1 MDINLLSNSWLH
13 IDSNDGKLD
22 KGYTKKLAVDDI
34 KLVNAVLRLEK
45 QSDNIVSFPKRNI
58 GLKCL

>member
-34 KLVNAVLRLEK
+34 KLANAVLSLEK
-45 QSDNIVSFPKRNI
+45 QSDNIVSFP
-58 GLKCL
+58 

>member
-22 KGYTKKLAVDDI
+22 NGYTKKLTVDDI

-45 QSDNIVSFPKRNI
+45 QSDNIVSFP
-58 GLKCL
+58 

>member
-22 KGYTKKLAVDDI
+22 KGYTKKLADDI
-34 KLVNAVLRLEK
+34 KLVNVVLRLE
-45 QSDNIVSFPKRNI
+45 
-58 GLKCL
+58 